1 MTPKLR
7 DAALAALA
15 FAVWPLAAAS
25 LPTTKPEDV
34 GLSSERLERI
44 HEMIM
49 RHVEAHDISGAVTIV
64 ARRGRIAHFAA
75 HGLMDVASTRPMD
88 KEALFRLASTTKP
101 VTAVAVLIL
110 MEEGR
115 LLLTDPVAKY
125 IPEFKGAKVAVP
137 NPPGSAERYSTV
149 QANRDITILDLLTHT
164 SGLASDGITTPDFAK
179 LVNART
185 PAESLADYIPR
196 LGSLPLEFQPGSKWR
211 YSGLAGFETLGRIVE
226 IASGMPFDRF
236 LRQRLFE
243 PLGMK
248 DTMFAIPEKETTRL
262 VTVYRRAADGL
273 HPPDRPLPLGSATFF
288 SGAAGLTSTASDYLR
303 FAQMLVGGGQIDG
316 KRILSPRTVD
326 LMMTNQVG
334 ELFNGQ
340 IGRPPAGVGFGLG
353 GEVVV
358 SAVDARLRKPDG
370 SYGWDGAFGTYW
382 WINRKEQ
389 MAAIFFL
396 QTPGRAIHQ
405 EFDNAVS
412 QAIVD

>member
-1 MTPKLR
+1 MTTNSR
-7 DAALAALA
+7 VAALAALA

-25 LPTTKPEDV
+25 LPIAKPEDV

-44 HEMIM
+44 QEMIM
-49 RHVEAHDISGAVTIV
+49 RHVEAHDISGAVPLV

-75 HGLMDVASTRPMD
+75 HGFMDLASKRPME

-110 MEEGR
+110 MEEGK

-125 IPEFKGAKVAVP
+125 IPEFKGSKVAVP

-149 QANRDITILDLLTHT
+149 PANREITILDLLTHT
-164 SGLASDGITTPDFAK
+164 SGLGSDGITTPDFAK
-179 LVNART
+179 LVNARK
-185 PAESLADYIPR
+185 PEESLADYIPR
-196 LGSLPLEFQPGSKWR
+196 LGSLALEFQPGTKWR

-226 IASGMPFDRF
+226 IASGMTYDRF

-248 DTMFAIPEKETTRL
+248 DTMFAVPEKDAGRL

-273 HPPDRPLPLGSATFF
+273 HPPDRPLPLGSGTFF
-288 SGAAGLTSTASDYLR
+288 SGAAGLTSTAPDFLR

-326 LMMTNQVG
+326 LMMSNQVG
-334 ELFNGQ
+334 ELFQGQ

-353 GEVVV
+353 GEVVL
-358 SAVDARLRKPDG
+358 SAVEARLRKPDG

-389 MAAIFFL
+389 MAAIFFI
-396 QTPGRAIHQ
+396 QTPGRAIHH

-412 QAIVD
+412 QAIIE